1 MEGPSLREYP
11 RMVLAKPV
19 ELRVEKKAIK
29 MKEAGNL
36 SVSGLYVEGEKL
48 PVGTA
53 VHVTV
58 SSSPPVDVDGVV
70 RYAGDNGHPGVGIE
84 FTHVTEANRKRLELL
99 IADITRQGAPAS

>member
-11 RMVLAKPV
+11 RMVLHRPV

-29 MKEAGNL
+29 VKEAGNL
-36 SVSGLYVEGEKL
+36 SMSGLYVEGEKL

-70 RYAGDNGHPGVGIE
+70 RYATDNGHPGVGIE

-99 IADITRQGAPAS
+99 IAEITRQGAPAS